1 MLSSHHLENLGRQ
14 LGDYMEEGVA
24 KEESVVAGCQD
35 DLVANM
41 GVALAEILH
50 ISNDLDK
57 NASDIAVNSGLDAMS
72 DFGDMLPAETKSK
85 LSDTTSKNLPT
96 SVSSIM
102 VASTCRNSE
111 MSETFDSAQSSGV

>member
-1 MLSSHHLENLGRQ
+1 MLSSRHLENLGLQ
-14 LGDYMEEGVA
+14 LGNYMEEGA
-24 KEESVVAGCQD
+24 KEESVVARCAD

-57 NASDIAVNSGLDAMS
+57 NASDNAVNSDLDAMS
-72 DFGDMLPAETKSK
+72 DLGGMLPAATKSK
-85 LSDTTSKNLPT
+85 GSDTTSKNLPT

-111 MSETFDSAQSSGV
+111 ISKTFDSAQSSGV